1 MDAAKQNLIKFLLN
15 SNLVSSNKAEEIAA
29 VFTEKTIDKNDF
41 YLRSGFPSNEYL
53 FLESGFMRAFT
64 FDPDGNEVTTAFYSN
79 DQVVF
84 EVSSF
89 FTRTTSKE
97 SIQAISDCKGWMINY
112 EQLNMLFHTIPE
124 FREFGRFILVKGI
137 TTLKQRMLSM
147 INETAEDRYAM
158 LVKTNPEI
166 FQHAPLKNIAS
177 YLGITDSSLSR
188 IRSSYTKK

>member
-1 MDAAKQNLIKFLLN
+1 MRSYSLN
-15 SNLVSSNKAEEIAA
+15 
-29 VFTEKTIDKNDF
+29 TE
-41 YLRSGFPSNEYL
+41 
-53 FLESGFMRAFT
+53 
-64 FDPDGNEVTTAFYSN
+64 GNEVTTFFYAEN
-79 DQVVF
+79 RVVF

>member
-53 FLESGFMRAFT
+53 LLESGFMRAFT

-84 EVSSF
+84 EVPSF
-89 FTRTTSKE
+89 FNRTTSKE

-147 INETAEDRYAM
+147 INETAEDRYDM

-188 IRSSYTKK
+188 IISSYTKK

>member
-29 VFTEKTIDKNDF
+29 VFTEKIIDKNDF

-53 FLESGFMRAFT
+53 LLESGFMRAFT

-89 FTRTTSKE
+89 FNRTTSKE

-147 INETAEDRYAM
+147 INETAEDRYDM